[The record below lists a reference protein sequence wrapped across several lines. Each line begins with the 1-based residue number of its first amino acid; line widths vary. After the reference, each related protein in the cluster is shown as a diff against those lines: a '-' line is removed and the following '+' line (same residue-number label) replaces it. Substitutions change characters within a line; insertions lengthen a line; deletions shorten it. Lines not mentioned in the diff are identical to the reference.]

1 MDGEACSIAAEG
13 VFASYRSMWSRHEVL
28 HGVDLCARAG
38 EVAALVGPNGA
49 GKTTLLRVLMGFL
62 RVDAGHCH
70 VGGLDPA
77 DYRRARGIAYAPE
90 YPAFPRGWT
99 GRDILGRGADLA
111 GSPEK
116 REERLTQAVERAGLD
131 SRTLSREATKYSNG
145 NQRRLSLAYALIG
158 DPEAVLLDEP
168 FTGLDPPA
176 RAALRGEMDCARAR
190 GAALLVSTHDLA
202 EVARSADIVV
212 LLEAGRARHTRR
224 VARDATASGAAL
236 ERELFIAR

>member
-1 MDGEACSIAAEG
+1 MGGEACTIAAEG
-13 VFASYRSMWSRHEVL
+13 VFASYRGIWSRHEVL
-28 HGVDLCARAG
+28 RGVDLCARAG
-38 EVAALVGPNGA
+38 EVTALVGPNGA
-49 GKTTLLRVLMGFL
+49 GKTTLLRVLLGFL
-62 RVDAGHCH
+62 RMDAGRCH

-77 DYRRARGIAYAPE
+77 DYRRAHGVAYAPE
-90 YPAFPRGWT
+90 NPAFPRGWT

-116 REERLTQAVERAGLD
+116 RAERFAQAVERAGLD
-131 SRTLSREATKYSNG
+131 RRTLSRDATKYSNG

-190 GAALLVSTHDLA
+190 GAALVVSTHDLT
-202 EVARSADIVV
+202 EVARGADGIVF
-212 LLEAGRARHTRR
+212 LEAGCSRRTRR
-224 VARDATASGAAL
+224 VFGDSAASGEAL
-236 ERELFIAR
+236 ERQLFGAR